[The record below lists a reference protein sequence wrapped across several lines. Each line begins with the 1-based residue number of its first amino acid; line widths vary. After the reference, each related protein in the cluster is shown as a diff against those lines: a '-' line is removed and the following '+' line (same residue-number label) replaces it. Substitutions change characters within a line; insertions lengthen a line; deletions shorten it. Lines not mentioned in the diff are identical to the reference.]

1 MPSNAAGQNSAGSNS
16 GSNASA
22 PTGKSDYAMIK
33 DAGFRN
39 KNEFM
44 LSYGLRMK
52 NQDDYEEAKAILDG
66 MRKIDEQQAKGADK

>member
-1 MPSNAAGQNSAGSNS
+1 MPSNADQNSAGFNS
-16 GSNASA
+16 GSNISAS
-22 PTGKSDYAMIK
+22 TGKSDYAMIK

-52 NQDDYEEAKAILDG
+52 NRDDHEAKATLDG
-66 MRKIDEQQAKGADK
+66 MRKIDEQQAKGMDK